1 MSNAVQIEALNKRY
15 TRSGPLVIQD
25 FHCHVPYG
33 SICGIIGPNGAGKT
47 TLYSLISGFL
57 RPDSGSINILGQ
69 GPFDPWKLRG
79 KMGVLPQDA
88 EIDGR
93 YTCSDFLQYMAVLQG
108 MSSQQA
114 KRATHHALAAV
125 NLLER
130 AQDKVFNLSHGMRRR
145 VATASALLGNPQLV
159 LLDEPMA
166 GLDPIQASS
175 LRDVLLHFRGK
186 GTLMVSSHN
195 LSELERICDWLII
208 IEKGKLVQ
216 QGTVKEIMRGDTHVH
231 WTISPHNIDIC
242 GLLSTKLPTHIF
254 SYDAEKRVLR
264 QEAPNHETLDSSAII
279 IVSILSENNI
289 AVQAC
294 HRGMTLES
302 SILEQL

>member
-1 MSNAVQIEALNKRY
+1 MRNALQVEGLNKRY
-15 TRSGPLVIQD
+15 TRAGPWVIQN
-25 FHCHVPYG
+25 FSCHVPYG

-57 RPDSGSINILGQ
+57 RPNSGSINILGE
-69 GPFDPWKLRG
+69 GSFDPWKLRG

-93 YTCSDFLQYMAVLQG
+93 HTCFDFLQYMAVLQG

-114 KRATHHALAAV
+114 KRATNQALGAV

-145 VATASALLGNPQLV
+145 VATASALLGKPQLV

-166 GLDPIQASS
+166 GLDPVQASS
-175 LRDVLLHFRGK
+175 LRDVLLQFRGK
-186 GTLMVSSHN
+186 GTLLVSSHN

-208 IEKGKLVQ
+208 IENGQLVQ
-216 QGTVKEIMRGDTHVH
+216 QGTVKDIMKGETQVQ
-231 WTISPHNIDIC
+231 WTISDHSVDIC
-242 GLLSTKLPTHIF
+242 ALISAKLPNHIF
-254 SYDAEKRVLR
+254 SYDKKQRILK
-264 QEAPNHETLDSSAII
+264 QEAPSHNTLDSSSLVIGK
-279 IVSILSENNI
+279 ILSDNNI
-289 AVQAC
+289 AIQAC

-302 SILEQL
+302 SVLEKL

>member
-69 GPFDPWKLRG
+69 GSFDPWKLRG

-114 KRATHHALAAV
+114 KRATHNALAAV

-166 GLDPIQASS
+166 GLDPVQASS
-175 LRDVLLHFRGK
+175 LRDVLLQFRGK

-208 IEKGKLVQ
+208 IEKGKLIQ

-231 WTISPHNIDIC
+231 WTISPHSIDIC
-242 GLLSTKLPTHIF
+242 GLLSTKLPKHIF

-279 IVSILSENNI
+279 IGSVLSENNI